1 VDAAPPGKRVE
12 TVTALRVVGGI
23 VLAAGAVYLV
33 LLALFYFAQSRLLY
47 IPHRQLTITP
57 AEYGLEYENVRLRTS
72 DGVGV
77 HGWWV
82 PSPGATTTVL
92 FCHGN
97 AGNLSHRVPLLA
109 ALHSLG
115 MNALAFDYRG
125 YGESEGSPGE
135 AGTYVDAAAAWDHLV
150 SERDIPPEEIVVF
163 GRSLGGAVA
172 SHLARERSPRAL
184 ILEST
189 FTSVPDMARHLYPL
203 LPSAL
208 ARFRYA
214 ALQYIEHVDCPVL
227 IIHGEAD
234 EIVPIKHGRRL
245 YDAANGAKRLIG
257 KPGGHNDGFLESDL
271 PGSGTRREQFARFAA
286 DPLNVGE

>member
-1 VDAAPPGKRVE
+1 M
-12 TVTALRVVGGI
+12 TALRVAGGI
-23 VLAAGAVYLV
+23 VLAAGAVYLG

-57 AEYGLEYENVRLRTS
+57 AEYGLEYEDVRLRAS

-82 PSPGATTTVL
+82 PSRGATITVL

-125 YGESEGSPGE
+125 YGESEGNPSE

-150 SERDIPPEEIVVF
+150 SERGVPPGEIVVF

-172 SHLARERSPRAL
+172 SHLARERTPRAL

-189 FTSVPDMARHLYPL
+189 FTSVPDLARELYPL

-208 ARFRYA
+208 ARYHYRA
-214 ALQYIEHVDCPVL
+214 VENVAHVDCPVL
-227 IIHGEAD
+227 VIHGEAD
-234 EIVPIKHGRRL
+234 EIVPLKHGRRL
-245 YDAANGAKRLIG
+245 YDAANGTKRFIG

-271 PGSGTRREQFARFAA
+271 PGGDTRREQLARFAA
-286 DPLNVGE
+286 DPLNAAE